1 MLILENIVFF
11 SISFNLFYTFSEL
24 LICLFVYLFINSFNY
39 KLILS
44 QSKESWIVSLYDTNK
59 NHILLIL
66 GG

>member
-1 MLILENIVFF
+1 MLILGNIVFF